1 MTAMPRA
8 ALALNFAETPGFL
21 DPRITYTRA
30 TAAGVHDRRGV
41 LRTAPA
47 GQPRWR
53 WSPIDGTPEGYL
65 AEGQRTNLLLYSEQL
80 DNAAWT
86 KTSASISANSVAAPD
101 GATTADTI
109 TVSGASGSA
118 NQAVTIT
125 AGNAITVSAFFKKKL
140 SSFARLR
147 ISDGTNQVAAWFN
160 LGSGAVGS
168 VTAGAS
174 TCIYSVHDME
184 DVGGG
189 WYRCDLTVTTATST
203 SFTAYLS
210 CAAADSTEPA
220 AADDIYAWGAQLE
233 SPSTTSSP
241 SSYIATTSASATRNG
256 DGMLITAASS
266 WFNANEGAFL
276 LEWVHR
282 RNYVNAVYG
291 GMANTFADAAYLW
304 RSGNSQITLAVLA
317 GSVTQAQINLSH
329 TFTEGAIIK
338 AAFAYKANDFAAV
351 VNGGTP
357 GTDSAG
363 SVPAV
368 ARFGV
373 GCAPWSTGSSGTQA
387 FAPFR
392 RLVYW
397 PRRLSNSI
405 LQSLT
410 G

>member
-30 TAAGVHDRRGV
+30 TAAGVHDRMGV

-53 WSPIDGTPEGYL
+53 WSPSDGTPEGYL

-125 AGNAITVSAFFKKKL
+125 AGNALTLSGFFRKKL

-160 LGSGAVGS
+160 LDSGAVGS
-168 VTAGAS
+168 ATAGAG

-189 WYRCDLTVTTATST
+189 WYRCHLTVTTATST
-203 SFTAYLS
+203 SFTGFLS

-220 AADDIYAWGAQLE
+220 AAGDTYAWGAQIE
-233 SPSTTSSP
+233 SPGTTSTP
-241 SSYIATTSASATRNG
+241 SSYIVTAGATATRNG
-256 DGMLITAASS
+256 DGMLITTGTR
-266 WFNANEGAFL
+266 WFNAAEGAFL

-282 RNYVNAVYG
+282 RSPVNGVYG
-291 GMANTFADAAYLW
+291 GMANSFNDSLYLW
-304 RSGNSQITLAVLA
+304 RSGNSSLTLATLV
-317 GSVTQAQINLSH
+317 GGVTQTQINLTHS
-329 TFTEGAIIK
+329 FVDGAVMK
-338 AAFAYKANDFAAV
+338 AAFAYKANDFALTL
-351 VNGGTP
+351 NGATP
-357 GTDSAG
+357 STDSAG
-363 SVPAV
+363 SVPSV

-373 GCAPWSTGSSGTQA
+373 GCAPWTTGSSGTQA

-405 LQSLT
+405 LQTLT